1 MSVRVIAP
9 ASTANLGPAF
19 DSAAAALDL
28 WNELVV
34 EEAANGPAVEI
45 EGEGSA
51 ELPRDESHL
60 ALRAFALFA
69 PVDRYRFSFVNRIP
83 LERGLGSSAAAI
95 ALGLVA
101 GSAVAGKEVSAEE
114 LLTLGLTLEEHADNL
129 AAALFGGVCVVWR
142 SNGHVRAARI
152 ATDLP
157 LASILAVPVDRT
169 NTTASRN
176 GLPLT
181 ITHEDAAANAGFA
194 AMLGAA
200 IAAGDAGLLGDA
212 FHDRLHEQY
221 RVDGTP
227 LLKLLRTNAPDGTAG
242 VTLSGSGPS
251 VVVWATQ
258 ERAADVATELE
269 RSLPPDTRVLPLRV
283 AHEGARLA

>member
-34 EEAANGPAVEI
+34 DEASNGPTVEI

-51 ELPRDESHL
+51 ELPRDASHL
-60 ALRAFALFA
+60 TLRAFALFA
-69 PVDRYRFSFVNRIP
+69 PVERYRFSFVNRIP

-101 GSAVAGKEVSAEE
+101 GSAVAGKEVPTEE
-114 LLTLGLTLEEHADNL
+114 LLTLGLPLEGHADNL
-129 AAALFGGVCVVWR
+129 AATLFGGVCVAWR

-152 ATDLP
+152 AADLP
-157 LASILAVPVDRT
+157 LVSILAVPADRT
-169 NTTASRN
+169 NTVQSRS

-194 AMLGAA
+194 ALLGAA
-200 IAAGDAGLLGDA
+200 IASGDAGLLSDA

-227 LLKLLRTNAPDGTAG
+227 LLKLLRSHPPDGTAG

-251 VVVWATQ
+251 VVVWAAQ
-258 ERAADVATELE
+258 ERAADVAGELE

-283 AHEGARLA
+283 AQEGARLV